1 MAYVAFATATDNA
14 DERVRRAMAAATR
27 QLTDEQDVASSRE
40 QAIGPLT
47 SALACLD
54 ASSARLED
62 AELETVLAVDALR
75 ASLLARRAR
84 AYLAHTQWTLAL
96 RDATAALP
104 ELETGMTAC
113 VLDQVHA
120 MLCLQRPDD
129 ADALLSSLPR
139 MAGTGKAVEQKS
151 IHVAFASLELRVQQ
165 PLQLSSNDAANC
177 PADDGGSIEA
187 YRAITQQ
194 ALLEKHRGA
203 YHLPSLLAEAAVS
216 RDGTLSRLHSDFE
229 SPHIEV
235 VHLAHR
241 GGGRGVRARIA
252 LPALTLVM
260 AHKAFAFARAPAA
273 ASASSADSSARAAP
287 HVVHSA
293 CSRPD
298 LGPLVLGEIVRQLA
312 LNPER
317 RGAVFDLRA
326 GSAPERAQD
335 AAGGDVAVAQLN
347 GILYNNW
354 FGVTRHVDEA
364 TQYAH
369 HLRMARSSSSSS
381 GGDEGLAG
389 AGLFLRAGLLN
400 HSCAPNCFYRT
411 IGDFIFL
418 MTARAVAAGEE
429 LFQAYVDPLLPFEV
443 RAREL
448 AEWNRGDGFQCDCAR
463 CVFVRARPAVAR
475 LESRVCTAHRAVT
488 AARLGGSQAAVPDV
502 GDEQCVAEMRAT
514 LEALP
519 LVHQAPLFL
528 LDDMSGPMTS
538 VDSLDELARHEHAI
552 RVQEAIG
559 LSRSWAALRSR
570 LSVVRCA
577 LDAVQLERARIAL
590 ESAFEAFCGDSAMG
604 SLSAADFALLAA
616 ECVGSKHGEMVD
628 AFVSGCARAL

>member
-1 MAYVAFATATDNA
+1 MAYLAVAPAADNA
-14 DERVRRAMAAATR
+14 DECVRRAMAEATR
-27 QLTDEQDVASSRE
+27 QLTQEQDVASSRE
-40 QAIGPLT
+40 QAIGLFT
-47 SALACLD
+47 AALACLD
-54 ASSARLED
+54 AASAPLQD
-62 AELETVLAVDALR
+62 AELETVLAFDALR

-104 ELETGMTAC
+104 ELETDMTAC

-129 ADALLSSLPR
+129 ALALLSSLPR
-139 MAGTGKAVEQKS
+139 MVGTMRAAERPTHLT
-151 IHVAFASLELRVQQ
+151 IASLELRVRQ
-165 PLQLSSNDAANC
+165 PLRLANDATATC
-177 PADDGGSIEA
+177 LTDDSGSIEA
-187 YRAITQQ
+187 YRVIAQQ
-194 ALLEKHRGA
+194 ALLEKHKGA
-203 YHLPSLLAEAAVS
+203 YHLPSLIAEAAAS

-229 SPHIEV
+229 SPYIEV

-252 LPALTLVM
+252 LPAFTLVM

-273 ASASSADSSARAAP
+273 ASAASADSSARPAP
-287 HVVHSA
+287 HAVHSA
-293 CSRPD
+293 RSRPE

-317 RGAVFDLRA
+317 RDAVFDLRA

-335 AAGGDVAVAQLN
+335 AADGDAAVAQLN

-369 HLRMARSSSSSS
+369 HLRVARSCSS
-381 GGDEGLAG
+381 GGSDEGLAG

-429 LFQAYVDPLLPFEV
+429 LFQAYVDPLLPFAV

-475 LESRVCTAHRAVT
+475 LESRVCAAHRAVT
-488 AARLGGSQAAVPDV
+488 AARLGGSQAEAPDM
-502 GDEQCVAEMRAT
+502 GDEPCVAEMRAT

-519 LVHQAPLFL
+519 PVHQAPLFL
-528 LDDMSGPMTS
+528 LDDMSASPTGI
-538 VDSLDELARHEHAI
+538 DAFEHAT

-577 LDAVQLERARIAL
+577 LNAVQPERARTAL
-590 ESAFEAFCGDSAMG
+590 ESAFEAFCGDAAMG
-604 SLSAADFALLAA
+604 SLSTADFALLAID
-616 ECVGSKHGEMVD
+616 CVGEKHGETVD
-628 AFVSGCARAL
+628 AMVSGCARAHCK